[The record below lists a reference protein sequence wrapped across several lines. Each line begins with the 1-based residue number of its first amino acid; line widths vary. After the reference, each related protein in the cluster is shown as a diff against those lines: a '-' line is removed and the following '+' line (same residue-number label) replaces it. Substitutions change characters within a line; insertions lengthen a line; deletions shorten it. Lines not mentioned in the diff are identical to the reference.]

1 MSEQQR
7 PQEQQQQA
15 AQGPEELTE
24 VARMLR
30 DAAAQLRSI
39 IDSLNNPLAAIAV
52 SAMQPQ
58 PQARQESPSR
68 AQAGV
73 AGRAEAQR
81 PLTEEQPSEV
91 AGVAGRAEAQRPLTE
106 EQPSEVKA
114 AAPLTVAP
122 LLQIGEPKQA
132 ASQGVSVEKVMKL
145 LGLFADMSMLSSDF
159 FENVVKAMGS
169 LGVLSEGERDALVY
183 LLNTMK
189 LGIDKGLS
197 PQEVISLLAI
207 LFSEAGVSNDDV
219 IRGGLAKMILSKL
232 RRQEESR

>member
-1 MSEQQR
+1 VGALESFLLRKTTLTRGCAAMSEQQK
-7 PQEQQQQA
+7 PQEQQQQV
-15 AQGPEELTE
+15 AQGPEELTA

-39 IDSLNNPLAAIAV
+39 IDSLNNPLAAIAA

-58 PQARQESPSR
+58 PQARQESPNR
-68 AQAGV
+68 AQ
-73 AGRAEAQR
+73 
-81 PLTEEQPSEV
+81 

-122 LLQIGEPKQA
+122 LQIGGPRQA
-132 ASQGVSVEKVMKL
+132 ASQGVNVEKVMKL
-145 LGLFADMSMLSSDF
+145 LSLFADMSMLSSDF

>member
-91 AGVAGRAEAQRPLTE
+91 
-106 EQPSEVKA
+106 KA

-122 LLQIGEPKQA
+122 FQAGEPRQA

-145 LGLFADMSMLSSDF
+145 LSLFADMSMLSSDF

>member
-39 IDSLNNPLAAIAV
+39 IDSLNNPLAAIAA

-58 PQARQESPSR
+58 PQARQEPPSR
-68 AQAGV
+68 AQ
-73 AGRAEAQR
+73 
-81 PLTEEQPSEV
+81 

-122 LLQIGEPKQA
+122 FQAGEPRQA

>member
-1 MSEQQR
+1 MSEQQK

-91 AGVAGRAEAQRPLTE
+91 
-106 EQPSEVKA
+106 KA

-122 LLQIGEPKQA
+122 FQAGEPRQA

-145 LGLFADMSMLSSDF
+145 LSLFADMSMLSSDF

>member
-1 MSEQQR
+1 MSEQQK
-7 PQEQQQQA
+7 PQGQQQQV

-39 IDSLNNPLAAIAV
+39 IDSLNNPLAAIAA

-58 PQARQESPSR
+58 PQASQEPSSR
-68 AQAGV
+68 AQAGA
-73 AGRAEAQR
+73 AGRAEAQ
-81 PLTEEQPSEV
+81 Q
-91 AGVAGRAEAQRPLTE
+91 PLTE
-106 EQPSEVKA
+106 EQPSEVKV

-122 LLQIGEPKQA
+122 LQVGELRQA
-132 ASQGVSVEKVMKL
+132 APQGVNVEKVMKL
-145 LGLFADMSMLSSDF
+145 LSLFADMSMLSTDF

-183 LLNTMK
+183 LLNTIK

-219 IRGGLAKMILSKL
+219 IRSGLAKMILSKL

>member
-1 MSEQQR
+1 VGALESFLLRKVTLTRGCAAMSEQQK
-7 PQEQQQQA
+7 PQEQQQQV
-15 AQGPEELTE
+15 AQGPEELTA

-39 IDSLNNPLAAIAV
+39 IDSLNNPLAAIAA

-91 AGVAGRAEAQRPLTE
+91 
-106 EQPSEVKA
+106 KA

-122 LLQIGEPKQA
+122 LQIEGPRQV
-132 ASQGVSVEKVMKL
+132 ASQGVNVEKVMKL
-145 LGLFADMSMLSSDF
+145 LSLFADMSMLSSDF

>member
-39 IDSLNNPLAAIAV
+39 IDSLNNPLAAIAA
-52 SAMQPQ
+52 SAMQSQ
-58 PQARQESPSR
+58 PQARQGSPSR
-68 AQAGV
+68 AQ
-73 AGRAEAQR
+73 
-81 PLTEEQPSEV
+81 

-122 LLQIGEPKQA
+122 FQAGEPRQA
-132 ASQGVSVEKVMKL
+132 AYQGVSVEKVMKL
-145 LGLFADMSMLSSDF
+145 LSLFADMSMLSTDF

>member
-91 AGVAGRAEAQRPLTE
+91 
-106 EQPSEVKA
+106 KA

-122 LLQIGEPKQA
+122 FQAGEPRQA

>member
-58 PQARQESPSR
+58 PQARQESPNR
-68 AQAGV
+68 AQ
-73 AGRAEAQR
+73 
-81 PLTEEQPSEV
+81 

-122 LLQIGEPKQA
+122 FQAGEPRQA

>member
-91 AGVAGRAEAQRPLTE
+91 
-106 EQPSEVKA
+106 KA
-114 AAPLTVAP
+114 AVPLTVAP
-122 LLQIGEPKQA
+122 FQAGEPRQA
-132 ASQGVSVEKVMKL
+132 AYQGVSVEKVMKL
-145 LGLFADMSMLSSDF
+145 LGLFADMSMLSTDF

>member
-7 PQEQQQQA
+7 PQEQQQQV

-91 AGVAGRAEAQRPLTE
+91 
-106 EQPSEVKA
+106 KA

-122 LLQIGEPKQA
+122 FQAGEPRQV

-145 LGLFADMSMLSSDF
+145 LSLFADMSMLSSDF

>member
-39 IDSLNNPLAAIAV
+39 IDSLNNPLAAIAA

-58 PQARQESPSR
+58 PQARQEPSSR

-73 AGRAEAQR
+73 TGRAEAQR
-81 PLTEEQPSEV
+81 PLTE
-91 AGVAGRAEAQRPLTE
+91 G
-106 EQPSEVKA
+106 QPSEVKV

-122 LLQIGEPKQA
+122 LQVGGPRQA

-145 LGLFADMSMLSSDF
+145 LSLFADMSMLSTDF
-159 FENVVKAMGS
+159 FENVVKALGS

-183 LLNTMK
+183 LLNTIK

>member
-7 PQEQQQQA
+7 PQEQQQQV

-39 IDSLNNPLAAIAV
+39 IDSLNNPLAAIAA

-58 PQARQESPSR
+58 PQARQESPNR
-68 AQAGV
+68 AQ
-73 AGRAEAQR
+73 
-81 PLTEEQPSEV
+81 

-122 LLQIGEPKQA
+122 LLQIGGPRQA